1 MQAGWNGSPVWLP
14 CLTLPDI
21 SAELHKMTAIAIA
34 YTSEGFAI
42 AADGR
47 MNMTATRA
55 IRPHDHI
62 PDVNDCQKIF
72 ECKLSHGALGCTLLG
87 ETEEPT
93 QSFDIASEVRSARN
107 ALNNDLLCSLR
118 GFAIALAREL
128 EKRLEVAHGNGVI
141 KTYPH
146 FQLCMCGYV
155 ENPEESNIIHNQ
167 PNGDIV
173 LVTFN
178 SARER
183 GCPLFDI
190 ARPSISPGYN
200 DLFGPAR
207 IKTAIARRLEGFERG
222 FAPLAETASLS
233 EAASFVRTRIETCIT
248 PAARKLEYGDFIGG
262 HIHVATITSGAGFQ
276 WKVPPLRRIQ
286 TL

>member
-1 MQAGWNGSPVWLP
+1 MQAGWNGSPVWPP
-14 CLTLPDI
+14 CITLSDI
-21 SAELHKMTAIAIA
+21 SADLHEMTAIAIA

-47 MNMTATRA
+47 MNMAATRA
-55 IRPHDHI
+55 IRPNDHI
-62 PDVNDCQKIF
+62 PDVNDRQKIF
-72 ECKLSHGALGCTLLG
+72 ECKISHGALACTFLG

-93 QSFDIASEVRSARN
+93 QSFDIASEVRSSRN
-107 ALNNDLLCSLR
+107 GLDDDLFDSLR
-118 GFAIALAREL
+118 GFAIALACEL

-155 ENPEESNIIHNQ
+155 ENLEEPNVIHNQ

-178 SARER
+178 SAREP

-190 ARPSISPGYN
+190 ARPGISPAYN

-207 IKTAIARRLEGFERG
+207 IKTAIARHLEGFERC

-233 EAASFVRTRIETCIT
+233 DAAIFVRARIETCMS
-248 PAARKLEYGDFIGG
+248 PAARKLERGEFIGD
-262 HIHVATITSGAGFQ
+262 HVHVATITPGMGFQ
-276 WKVPPLRRIQ
+276 WKVPPLRNIQ